1 MTATPLSTLLNHLS
15 ELPRLPSEIQRLFH
29 GRGRCYPGLEHLT
42 VDWLQGQLQVSLFKE
57 HDPQWVE
64 ALKAGLCDLMN
75 NPEWSEKT
83 QAILLQ
89 HRYASGSPVDI
100 IYGELQARPVVNES
114 GLKFGLS
121 LGAKQ
126 NMGLFLDMRLGRQ
139 WVHKHAA
146 GKRIL
151 NLFSYTCGFSVAAI
165 AGGAEHVVNLDM
177 SKAALKQGKVNHQ
190 LNDHDLSKVSFLG
203 HELFKSWG
211 KVKKLGP
218 YDMIVIDPPS
228 FQKGS
233 FALTKDYQRILRRLG
248 ELLTEQGVV
257 LACVNSPEVSAQFL
271 IDEMAREAPQM
282 QFESRL
288 PNPPEFPDIDD
299 DSSLKCLVFNTHGAS

>member
-1 MTATPLSTLLNHLS
+1 MTATPLSTLLHHLS
-15 ELPRLPSEIQRLFH
+15 QQTLPNEVCRLFH
-29 GRGRCYPGLEHLT
+29 GRGRCYPGLEQIT
-42 VDWLQGQLQVSLFKE
+42 VDWLQGQLLISLFKQ
-57 HDPQWVE
+57 HDQQWLDALRSELLKLVE
-64 ALKAGLCDLMN
+64 SQPWAERVSAV
-75 NPEWSEKT
+75 
-83 QAILLQ
+83 ILQ
-89 HRYASGSPVDI
+89 HRYASGAPVDLV
-100 IYGELQARPVVNES
+100 YGELLAMPVVNEQ

-139 WVHKHAA
+139 WVKEQSD
-146 GKRIL
+146 GKRVL
-151 NLFSYTCGFSVAAI
+151 NLFSYTCGFSVAALE
-165 AGGAEHVVNLDM
+165 GNAEHVVNLDM

-190 LNDHDLSKVSFLG
+190 LNGHDISKVSFLG

-218 YDMIVIDPPS
+218 YDLIIIDPPS

-248 ELLTEQGVV
+248 DLLTEQGSV
-257 LACVNSPEVSAQFL
+257 LACVNSPDVSAQFL

-288 PNPPEFPDIDD
+288 PNPPEFPDINE
-299 DSSLKCLVFNTHGAS
+299 DSSLKCLVFNAKSV